1 MQRLKRI
8 GEKRKPRHD
17 VTKKHARAR
26 ALGSFEFSLTLS
38 SRSPASYFLSGW
50 HYAFFFA
57 HFLRHEET
65 RSLVKRFAYSRFR
78 SGREAALL
86 NPSSFA
92 RMLTQLR

>member
-38 SRSPASYFLSGW
+38 SRSPVISYLAGIMHFSSPI
-50 HYAFFFA
+50 FFV
-57 HFLRHEET
+57 T
-65 RSLVKRFAYSRFR
+65 KKR
-78 SGREAALL
+78 GRW
-86 NPSSFA
+86 
-92 RMLTQLR
+92 